1 MLNPT
6 NIHALALNFKGVGND
21 GEVPLYFVKSLS
33 ALCFNG
39 AAVPYPHDSGK
50 MWTEVE
56 IGVVV
61 AKDCANIELE
71 NAYDYIEGFT
81 VCADVT
87 CRNLYGRDHHLGFSK
102 SRRNF
107 CPTINQVFKIEKGK
121 LDNLEMWTEINGK
134 ITQRG
139 FSNEMKYGALASIS
153 FVSKITEL
161 KKGDIILTGT
171 PAGVEN
177 NIIYPG
183 DKVRHFIE
191 GMGILDYSIV

>member
-1 MLNPT
+1 MLNPK
-6 NIHALALNFKGVGND
+6 NIHALALNFKGVGVE

-33 ALCFNG
+33 SFCHNG
-39 AAVPYPHDSGK
+39 AEIPYPHDSGK

-56 IGVVV
+56 IGVIVGE
-61 AKDCANIELE
+61 DCKNVSIEQ
-71 NAYDYIEGFT
+71 AYDLIAGFT

-102 SRRNF
+102 SRKNF
-107 CPTINQVFKIEKGK
+107 CPTVNRIFPIAKEKLGK
-121 LDNLEMWTEINGK
+121 LEMWTEINGK

-139 FSNEMKYGALASIS
+139 YSNEMKLGALES
-153 FVSKITEL
+153 FVFVSNITEL
-161 KKGDIILTGT
+161 NKGDIILTGT

-177 NIIYPG
+177 NIIYQG

-191 GMGILDYSIV
+191 GMDILDYQIV